1 MLLTKEGDIAAWRK
15 EMSIKMQLA
24 INALS
29 HIKQCLTSVIYW
41 WGEGDRREAEC
52 FAQESHSTP
61 LQEEL
66 LKIPNTE

>member
-1 MLLTKEGDIAAWRK
+1 
-15 EMSIKMQLA
+15 MQLA

-29 HIKQCLTSVIYW
+29 HIKQCLTSAIYW
-41 WGEGDRREAEC
+41 GGGNGQETEY
-52 FAQESHSTP
+52 FAQESHSIP